1 MLVESASFCLFYLF
15 FFFLL
20 FRLLTNK
27 KNEFFC
33 VFCVFFFFF
42 SRYLDI
48 GAHQMTT
55 DDLLDQLI
63 YAIIK
68 ARQKNIRLATAR
80 MKREEKEGGGGR
92 GGGSGGVSSFASSF
106 SRSST
111 SSSRTRSRRNPAGSL
126 SNHAMASS
134 TNRGEL
140 LDRMRLLS
148 LKRSFLAT
156 NIQYVD

>member
-1 MLVESASFCLFYLF
+1 
-15 FFFLL
+15 
-20 FRLLTNK
+20 
-27 KNEFFC
+27 
-33 VFCVFFFFF
+33 
-42 SRYLDI
+42 
-48 GAHQMTT
+48 MTT

-80 MKREEKEGGGGR
+80 MKREENEGGGG
-92 GGGSGGVSSFASSF
+92 GGYSGGSGGGSSYASSF

-111 SSSRTRSRRNPAGSL
+111 SSFSPSRTRSRRNPVGSL